1 MKRSYE
7 LMVILRADTEVTE
20 ESAEDFMKKMV
31 GTEGTVASVSVLGK
45 KELAYPIQKQTQ
57 GTYILAKLDG
67 AAVRVGE
74 LEKKVQMDTSVL
86 RYLLTL
92 T

>member
-7 LMVILRADTEVTE
+7 LMVILRADAEVTE
-20 ESAEDFMKKMV
+20 KSAEDFVKKMV
-31 GTEGTVASVSVLGK
+31 GTEGTVTSVSVLGK
-45 KELAYPIQKQTQ
+45 KELAYPIKKHTQ
-57 GTYILAKLDG
+57 GVYVVAKLDG

-92 T
+92 N